1 MDVAMAARDDPRGPA
16 ALELSHRIG
25 GADEAVVY
33 LDGELDIASA
43 ERAVSYVRDVIDHH
57 RGPVIVNLAALA
69 FCDARGLAALVRMA
83 RYAEQSDYPFQ
94 VTSPSPSLVKIM
106 RITGLDR
113 RFLAS
118 HASAQP
124 IPENHPYPDPTAGR
138 AGAAA
143 IRRGCCER
151 AAITLGRVTTPQVCL
166 NRIWH
171 K

>member
-1 MDVAMAARDDPRGPA
+1 
-16 ALELSHRIG
+16 
-25 GADEAVVY
+25 VY

-83 RYAEQSDYPFQ
+83 RYAEQSDCPFQ
-94 VTSPSPSLVKIM
+94 VTSSSPSLVKIM
-106 RITGLDR
+106 
-113 RFLAS
+113 
-118 HASAQP
+118 
-124 IPENHPYPDPTAGR
+124 PTAGR

-151 AAITLGRVTTPQVCL
+151 AAITLGRVTTPQVRL

>member
-1 MDVAMAARDDPRGPA
+1 MLLRKEPSGAFTVAARGDPREPA
-16 ALELSHRIG
+16 ALELSHRIR

-43 ERAVSYVRDVIDHH
+43 ERAVSYVRDVIDHR

-83 RYAEQSDYPFQ
+83 SYAEQSDCQFQ

-118 HASAQP
+118 
-124 IPENHPYPDPTAGR
+124 
-138 AGAAA
+138 
-143 IRRGCCER
+143 
-151 AAITLGRVTTPQVCL
+151 
-166 NRIWH
+166 
-171 K
+171 

>member
-1 MDVAMAARDDPRGPA
+1 MLTHVAEERAVGDVTVAARGDPRGPA
-16 ALELSHRIG
+16 ALELSHRIR

-43 ERAVSYVRDVIDHH
+43 ERAVSYVRDVIDHR

-83 RYAEQSDYPFQ
+83 RYVEQSDCPFQ

-118 HASAQP
+118 QAPAQP
-124 IPENHPYPDPTAGR
+124 IPENHPVP
-138 AGAAA
+138 
-143 IRRGCCER
+143 
-151 AAITLGRVTTPQVCL
+151 
-166 NRIWH
+166 
-171 K
+171 